1 MQKTWLISNPIK
13 GLLPFINY
21 DPPATLRSTFYNCE
35 KILHAI
41 ANFVASVVTN
51 FYFNFVFLN
60 YGMLINIFIQTHVS
74 FIFKCLGFFTFYF
87 YILHI

>member
-51 FYFNFVFLN
+51 FYFNFVFFKLR
-60 YGMLINIFIQTHVS
+60 HVNKHFYS
-74 FIFKCLGFFTFYF
+74 NTCQFYF
-87 YILHI
+87 